1 MPLNPILVQQVKQAM
16 AAKRAFVPP
25 GGGDPAAMGAAGGA
39 PPMDPSMMGGA
50 PPAGAPPMDPAMMAA
65 MGGGGAPP
73 MDPSMMGGAPPM
85 DPAMMGGAPPMDPAM
100 MGGAPPMDPAAMAGA
115 APAAPPSPSGA
126 SPEEIK
132 AMIQAEI
139 QKAIGGGGAG
149 APGGEG
155 KPKSKG
161 AGKVDP
167 GQMIEYMER
176 QQKLLINLYE
186 SLGLNLPY
194 DILDKPKVDGGD
206 APKQEEAPAKE
217 QISDTN
223 VSGIPPIKPIDPIGG
238 KQASVL
244 EKAQAAR
251 YMLEAL
257 NRKG

>member
-1 MPLNPILVQQVKQAM
+1 
-16 AAKRAFVPP
+16 
-25 GGGDPAAMGAAGGA
+25 
-39 PPMDPSMMGGA
+39 
-50 PPAGAPPMDPAMMAA
+50 
-65 MGGGGAPP
+65 
-73 MDPSMMGGAPPM
+73 
-85 DPAMMGGAPPMDPAM
+85 
-100 MGGAPPMDPAAMAGA
+100 MDPAAMAGA